1 VSAVHLVQVG
11 LLGTIGKFA
20 SADRSIFAR
29 DTEVVCRTARG
40 LEVGKVICE
49 VDDRS
54 GEPETKTKTETKFD
68 GELLRRVA
76 REDKKIVERLDK
88 FRDRAFI
95 ACRKLLAERDLKA
108 TLVDVEHLFDGQ
120 SIWFYFLGEVSP
132 EVESLTEELAEVY
145 ESKVKFRKFAETLA
159 KGCGPDCGTG
169 SSCGDCSGC
178 AISGCGVKAK
188 TKS

>member
-1 VSAVHLVQVG
+1 MSAIHLVQVG

-20 SADRSIFAR
+20 SVDRSVFAR

-40 LEVGKVICE
+40 LEIGKVICE
-49 VDDRS
+49 VDQQSEDA
-54 GEPETKTKTETKFD
+54 EFD

-76 REDKKIVERLDK
+76 REDKKIVQRLDK
-88 FRDRAFI
+88 FRDRAFA
-95 ACRKLLAERDLKA
+95 ACRKLLVERGLKA

-132 EVESLTEELAEVY
+132 EVESLTEDLAEVY

-159 KGCGPDCGTG
+159 NGCGPDCGTG

-178 AISGCGVKAK
+178 AIGGCGAK
-188 TKS
+188 

>member
-11 LLGTIGKFA
+11 LLGSIGKFA
-20 SADRSIFAR
+20 AADRRVYAR
-29 DTEVVCRTARG
+29 DAEVVCRTARG

-49 VDDRS
+49 IDSSDPEL
-54 GEPETKTKTETKFD
+54 EPD
-68 GELLRRVA
+68 GAVLRRVG
-76 REDKKIVERLDK
+76 REDRAIVERLDR
-88 FRDRAFI
+88 FRDRAFA
-95 ACRKLLAERDLKA
+95 ACTKLLAERDLQA

-120 SIWFYFLGEVSP
+120 SIWFYFLGDVSP

-169 SSCGDCSGC
+169 VSCRDCSSCALG
-178 AISGCGVKAK
+178 GCGKK
-188 TKS
+188 

>member
-1 VSAVHLVQVG
+1 MSAVHLVQIG

-20 SADRSIFAR
+20 SADRSVFAR

-40 LEVGKVICE
+40 LEIGKVICE

-54 GEPETKTKTETKFD
+54 SQSESDSEFD

-76 REDKKIVERLDK
+76 REDKKIVQRLDR
-88 FRDRAFI
+88 FRDSAFA
-95 ACRKLLAERDLKA
+95 ACRKLLAERNLKA

-132 EVESLTEELAEVY
+132 EVESLTSELAEVY

-159 KGCGPDCGTG
+159 NGCGPDCGTG
-169 SSCGDCSGC
+169 TSCGDCSGC
-178 AISGCGVKAK
+178 AIGGCGSKR
-188 TKS
+188 S